1 MLIHEWLIFVAQTG
15 LYMAVRAK
23 NLIILRCDFYARG
36 KSMAW
41 LNLGEILRIH
51 AKNYPEKQAV
61 KDWRGESRT
70 YADLDSRTNR
80 LANSLLNMGLHKG
93 DRLAVMLYNGVEFVE
108 VCCACAKI
116 GVVVVTVNWRFI
128 DKEVE
133 FVVNNS
139 DARAFI
145 LDEEFVNCVSSIRQN
160 LRNVGKESFI
170 VVGQAAPA
178 GYINYEN
185 LVEGSP
191 NSRTHVDVDSKDA
204 WFQIYTSGT
213 TGIPKGVVRSHESY
227 ISFFLVNSIE
237 FGFSQDDKGMIVMP
251 LYHVNSTFYGLL
263 FIYIGASLY
272 VGADKGFDPV
282 ELLRVIDEE
291 KVIFI
296 SLIPTHYH
304 LILNVPDDARKKFD
318 LGSMR
323 IFLCSSAPVRS
334 KIKKGI
340 LKCFPDVKLYEAYGS
355 TEAGLVTIL
364 KPEDQLRKL
373 GSMGRE
379 CLGTDV
385 IRLLDENGNEVSVG
399 EVGELYSRGPMMFD
413 EYYEMPEKTKES
425 FRGDLFTARDMVK
438 RDKEG
443 YYYIVDRKDN
453 MIISGGEHVYPSEVE
468 EVISR
473 HPNVFDVAVIGV
485 PDDKW
490 GETVKA
496 VVILKDG
503 VNASEEEIVEW
514 CHGKMAGFK
523 KPTSVDFISASEMPR
538 TTTGKILHRKLR
550 EIFATSL

>member
-1 MLIHEWLIFVAQTG
+1 MV
-15 LYMAVRAK
+15 
-23 NLIILRCDFYARG
+23 
-36 KSMAW
+36 W
-41 LNLGEILRIH
+41 LNLGKILRIH
-51 AKNYPEKQAV
+51 AKNYPEKEAV
-61 KDWRGESRT
+61 KDWRGKSRT

-80 LANSLLNMGLHKG
+80 LANSLLSMGFQKG

-108 VCCACAKI
+108 ICCACAKI

-128 DKEVE
+128 GKEVE
-133 FVVNNS
+133 FIVNNS
-139 DARAFI
+139 GARALIF
-145 LDEEFVNCVSSIRQN
+145 DEEFLDCVNSIRQN
-160 LRNVGKESFI
+160 LRNVGKESFVI
-170 VVGQAAPA
+170 VGQAAPA
-178 GYINYEN
+178 EYTNYKN
-185 LVEGSP
+185 VVEGSP
-191 NSRTHVDVDSKDA
+191 NSRIPSNVDSKDT

-213 TGIPKGVVRSHESY
+213 TGTPKGVVRSHESY
-227 ISFFLVNSIE
+227 ISFFLTNSVE
-237 FGFSQDDKGMIVMP
+237 FRFSQDDKGMIVMP

-263 FIYIGASLY
+263 FLYIGASLY
-272 VGADKGFDPV
+272 VGRDKRFDPV

-291 KVIFI
+291 KVTFI

-304 LILNVPDDARKKFD
+304 LILNVPDEARKKFN
-318 LGSMR
+318 LSSMR
-323 IFLCSSAPVRS
+323 SFLCSSAPVRS

-385 IRLLDENGNEVSVG
+385 IRLLDEDGNEVSVG

-413 EYYEMPEKTKES
+413 EYYRMPKKTKES

-438 RDKEG
+438 RDDEG

-473 HPNVFDVAVIGV
+473 HPKVFDVAVIGV
-485 PDDKW
+485 SDDKW
-490 GETVKA
+490 GEAVKA
-496 VVILKDG
+496 VVILKDDA
-503 VNASEEEIVEW
+503 NASEQEIVEW

-523 KPTSVDFISASEMPR
+523 KPKSIDFISASEMPR

-550 EIFATSL
+550 ERYASSL